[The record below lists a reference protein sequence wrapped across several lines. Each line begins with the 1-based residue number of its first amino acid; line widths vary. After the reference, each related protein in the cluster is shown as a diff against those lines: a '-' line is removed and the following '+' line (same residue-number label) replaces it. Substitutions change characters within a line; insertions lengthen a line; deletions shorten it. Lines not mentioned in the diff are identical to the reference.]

1 MLDQTVKH
9 FIVLGSLSDALV
21 EGKGIKVVPG
31 GHSGEL
37 TNRP

>member
-9 FIVLGSLSDALV
+9 FIVLGSLCDVLV
-21 EGKGIKVVPG
+21 EEKGIKVVPG